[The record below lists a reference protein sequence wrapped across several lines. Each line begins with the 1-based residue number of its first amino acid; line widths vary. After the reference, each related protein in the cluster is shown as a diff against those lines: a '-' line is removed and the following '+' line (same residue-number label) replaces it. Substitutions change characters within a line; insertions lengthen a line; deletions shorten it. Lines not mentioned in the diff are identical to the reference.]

1 MENKVIETIK
11 NRRSVRKF
19 NDKTISEDIL
29 IEMIE
34 AASYAPNGH
43 NMQPWHFSVIQNQA
57 LLDSLNVNAKES
69 FKISDNEFIRKLG
82 NNEKFNC
89 FYGANTVITISRDPK
104 AITGEADCILAA
116 QNLMLAATSLG
127 ISSCWIE
134 TGAMAF
140 KGENAAKNRE
150 IAKIP
155 ENFEIVAMIVFGY
168 TDLTP
173 KAPERK
179 KDIYTIIK

>member
-19 NDKTISEDIL
+19 NDKNISEEVL
-29 IEMIE
+29 IQMIE

-43 NMQPWHFSVIQNQA
+43 NMQPWHFSVIQNQE
-57 LLDSLNVNAKES
+57 LLDNLNVDAKES

-104 AITGEADCILAA
+104 AVTGEADCILAA
-116 QNLMLAATSLG
+116 QNLMLAAESLG
-127 ISSCWIE
+127 VSTCWIE

-140 KGENAAKNRE
+140 KGEKGDANRE
-150 IAKIP
+150 LAKIP
-155 ENFEIVAMIVFGY
+155 AGFEIVSMIVLGY
-168 TDLTP
+168 TDLEP
-173 KAPERK
+173 KAPERR
-179 KDIYTIIK
+179 KDIYTIVK

>member
-19 NDKTISEDIL
+19 NDKNISEEIL
-29 IEMIE
+29 VEMIE

-43 NMQPWHFSVIQNQA
+43 NMQPWHFSVIQNKE
-57 LLDSLNVNAKES
+57 LLDSLNVDAKEN
-69 FKISDNEFIRKLG
+69 FKISDNDFIRKLG

-89 FYGANTVITISRDPK
+89 FYGADTVITISKDPK

-127 ISSCWIE
+127 VSTCWIE

-140 KGENAAKNRE
+140 KGDKGAENRE
-150 IAKIP
+150 LAKIP
-155 ENFEIVAMIVFGY
+155 EGFEIVSMIVLGY
-168 TDLTP
+168 SDSQP
-173 KAPERK
+173 KAPERR
-179 KDIYTIIK
+179 KDIYSIIK